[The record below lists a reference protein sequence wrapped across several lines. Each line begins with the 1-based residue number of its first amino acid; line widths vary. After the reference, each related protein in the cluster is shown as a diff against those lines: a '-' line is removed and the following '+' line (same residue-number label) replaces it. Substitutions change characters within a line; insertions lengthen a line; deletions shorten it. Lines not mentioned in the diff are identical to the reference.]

1 VSQQFNGE
9 VEQVAGNDI
18 INKNNIF
25 NIHLPAATEN
35 KPDPELKRAVHIL
48 LKTCEEANCKAAVE
62 KISKSLFDKTSFK
75 GLTIN
80 QLEKLQFIADEIR
93 SALQNKALK
102 DESQHAVFT
111 QEMDEYENFHS
122 RIGVRASKLERLAL
136 TELMVTCPIN
146 PKQIKLAWSNSI
158 LFYEDNQLRIKLP
171 VLELWIGTAL
181 ALVSG
186 IELYL
191 IMMQMV
197 LVKPPIQQLV
207 QQGPAILVFVSAL
220 IGSTRFMIAPA
231 YVGKRIKA
239 AIEKTD

>member
-1 VSQQFNGE
+1 MSQQFNGE

-18 INKNNIF
+18 INKNNIL

-111 QEMDEYENFHS
+111 QEVDEYEDFHR
-122 RIGVRASKLERLAL
+122 RIGVRASKPERVAL
-136 TELMVTCPIN
+136 TELMTRHPFN

-158 LFYEDNQLRIKLP
+158 LFYEDSQLRIKLP
-171 VLELWIGTAL
+171 VVVPLLGAAVAL
-181 ALVSG
+181 LSSAAL
-186 IELYL
+186 LL
-191 IMMQMV
+191 IMAQII
-197 LVKPPIQQLV
+197 LVKPSMYQLA
-207 QQGPAILVFVSAL
+207 QQGALFLVLVLALLVSA
-220 IGSTRFMIAPA
+220 SYMIAPA
-231 YVGKRIKA
+231 YIGKRIKA
-239 AIEKTD
+239 AIEKA